1 MTGFGVGDAPLGDGR
16 VVVELR
22 ALNHR
27 FLDVRV
33 RLPEELLDQNFFIE
47 QLARESLARGR
58 FDIGVRLEGAA
69 LPPPRFS
76 VERARALYRGLAQ
89 LRDELAPG
97 TELPVT
103 ALTGMPDLVTNPT
116 TADSEG
122 ARHDLTAR
130 SGDVGRLS
138 DAPPRTAG
146 PAAVGVGRASGRRP
160 TRGGNRDLGRPQRRD
175 RGARAARFPF

>member
-1 MTGFGVGDAPLGDGR
+1 MTGFGVGDASLGDGR
-16 VVVELR
+16 VTVELR

-33 RLPEELLDQNFFIE
+33 RLPEELLDQSFFIE

-58 FDIGVRLEGAA
+58 FDVGVRLEGAA

-76 VERARALYRGLAQ
+76 VDRARALYRGLAL

-103 ALTGMPDLVTNPT
+103 A
-116 TADSEG
+116 
-122 ARHDLTAR
+122 
-130 SGDVGRLS
+130 
-138 DAPPRTAG
+138 
-146 PAAVGVGRASGRRP
+146 
-160 TRGGNRDLGRPQRRD
+160 
-175 RGARAARFPF
+175 